1 MSVSVCVVEFWLYIY
16 IYLIYAAWK
25 RDSLLLFPS
34 CYGTRNQDA
43 FTKIIV
49 ERIFQSVWAGT
60 GAGAGAGAGGEA
72 GAETGVVLPIVVA
85 AKLMGA

>member
-1 MSVSVCVVEFWLYIY
+1 M
-16 IYLIYAAWK
+16 IYAAWN

-43 FTKIIV
+43 LTKIIV

-60 GAGAGAGAGGEA
+60 GAGEGGGAGAGTGA
-72 GAETGVVLPIVVA
+72 GTGVVLPIVVA
-85 AKLMGA
+85 AKL